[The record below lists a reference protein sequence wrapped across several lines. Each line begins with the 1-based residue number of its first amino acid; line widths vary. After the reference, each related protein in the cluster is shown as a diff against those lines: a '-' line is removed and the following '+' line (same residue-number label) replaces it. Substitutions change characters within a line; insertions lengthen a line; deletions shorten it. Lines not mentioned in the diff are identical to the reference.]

1 MRRPL
6 VIGNWKMNGSLDSVT
21 QLVEQLKRNAAH
33 VTVADIAV
41 CPPFVYLQHVV
52 QALQESQLTC
62 GAQNLAEHESG
73 AYTGEVSAAMI
84 AELGCQYVI
93 VGHSERRIWY
103 AESDEVVAR
112 KFAAARHQQLIPV
125 LCLGETLEEREHDR
139 TQEVIARQLDSVLAA
154 QGVAALEQAVIA
166 YEPVWAI
173 GTGRTATPQQAA
185 AVHHFI
191 RARIAR
197 QDADVATRT
206 RILYGGSVK
215 GSSAAELFLQPDID
229 GGLIGG
235 ASLDGEEF
243 LSICEA
249 VSDVGLPRE
258 SKIS

>member
-1 MRRPL
+1 M
-6 VIGNWKMNGSLDSVT
+6 
-21 QLVEQLKRNAAH
+21 VEQLKRNAAH

-52 QALQESQLTC
+52 KASQLAC
-62 GAQNLAEHESG
+62 GAQSLSEHESG
-73 AYTGEVSAAMI
+73 AYTGEISAAMI

-93 VGHSERRIWY
+93 FGHSERRIRY

-112 KFAAARHQQLIPV
+112 KFAAARHHQLIPG

-139 TQEVIARQLDSVLAA
+139 TQEVNARQLDAVLAA

-173 GTGRTATPQQAA
+173 GTGRTATPQQAV

-197 QDADVATRT
+197 QDADVAART

-215 GSSAAELFLQPDID
+215 GSTAAELFLQPDID

-243 LSICEA
+243 LSICAA

-258 SKIS
+258 SRIS